1 MKTILKSSKLLK
13 NNRQSNNKQSI
24 KTRKNKRGGRRTM
37 KGGATTFINPS
48 NQIKI
53 NEWLKSQSSSSI
65 TPLSE
70 NSRKQIMAILK
81 QIQLDKQF
89 KNLKFENL
97 IQKAPKAQNAHQK
110 EELQKIVKQFVEAG
124 TIELINKVD
133 NEADNDTILV
143 NSLLNDTERFNFA
156 ANSFES
162 FRLYGC
168 PHTSLKFS
176 EDTTDLLINK
186 ISNFSHCFDGVETL
200 DLSETKIKKLP
211 VNFSNIMS
219 LKYLILPSTIES
231 NNFYQFAVK
240 IPSLRY
246 IEVPNFYKETS
257 IGKKIDGEYITFK
270 KKKTSEVPA
279 NEEVT
284 ANEKKLTEEIEDFD
298 TKLVEIKT
306 LGTEDSIDFSIFK
319 DVPQILFE
327 VREPVR
333 TGSSSVSVEDGK
345 AIVSSQ
351 AVEEGTSVPVESDED
366 KKFTSILN
374 KLIEDN
380 KVKKGV
386 LLIPVCLNPSLI
398 INLGEETVGLNELNE
413 GNQVNEG
420 SEVIE
425 GN

>member
-1 MKTILKSSKLLK
+1 M
-13 NNRQSNNKQSI
+13 
-24 KTRKNKRGGRRTM
+24 
-37 KGGATTFINPS
+37 
-48 NQIKI
+48 
-53 NEWLKSQSSSSI
+53 
-65 TPLSE
+65 
-70 NSRKQIMAILK
+70 
-81 QIQLDKQF
+81 
-89 KNLKFENL
+89 
-97 IQKAPKAQNAHQK
+97 
-110 EELQKIVKQFVEAG
+110 
-124 TIELINKVD
+124 
-133 NEADNDTILV
+133 

-176 EDTTDLLINK
+176 GDTTDLLINK

-200 DLSETKIKKLP
+200 DLSKTKIKKLP

-270 KKKTSEVPA
+270 KKKKTSEVP
-279 NEEVT
+279 VSI
-284 ANEKKLTEEIEDFD
+284 ANEKKLVEDNTFFEEI
-298 TKLVEIKT
+298 KK
-306 LGTEDSIDFSIFK
+306 LGTDSIDFSIFK

-327 VREPVR
+327 AREPVR
-333 TGSSSVSVEDGK
+333 TDSVSVSVEEAK
-345 AIVSSQ
+345 ASSQ
-351 AVEEGTSVPVESDED
+351 AVEKGESSVSVESDED
-366 KKFTSILN
+366 KKFKSILN

-398 INLGEETVGLNELNE
+398 INLGAETVDLNEVNE
-413 GNQVNEG
+413 GN
-420 SEVIE
+420 
-425 GN
+425 